1 MSNNAVKL
9 ESFTK
14 KYSKKIACNEI
25 DFTAEECSVTGL
37 LGPNGAGKST
47 ILKAIWGEIYPTTGF
62 VSVCGFSRL
71 EDIKKII
78 GYVPEIPELEENLTV
93 KETLVLEAGLY
104 SVKNAVDRIKE
115 ALSICQLTDVVS
127 CKVKNLSKGY
137 RQRVSL
143 AKALCSDPKV
153 LVLDEFSAGLDPVQ
167 TVQLRNNIKKLSEKI
182 TVIFSTHHIEE
193 AVSLCKDIYILK
205 RGVIAAHGTAES
217 IAKDNGCHNLE
228 EAFLKVTGEGIIH
241 E

>member
-1 MSNNAVKL
+1 MSNNTVKI

-14 KYSKKIACNEI
+14 KYANKIACNNL
-25 DFTAEECSVTGL
+25 DFVAEEACITGL

-47 ILKAIWGEIYPTTGF
+47 LLKTICGEIYPTTGS
-62 VSVCGFSRL
+62 VSVCGFSTAD
-71 EDIKKII
+71 EIKKVV
-78 GYVPEIPELEENLTV
+78 GYVPETPELEGNLTV
-93 KETLVLEAGLY
+93 RETLVLEANLY
-104 SVKNAVDRIKE
+104 SVQNPETSIEK
-115 ALSICQLTDVVS
+115 ALGICQLEEVVS

-143 AKALCSDPKV
+143 AKAICTNPKV
-153 LVLDEFSAGLDPVQ
+153 LVLDEFSAGLDPNQ
-167 TVQLRNNIKKLSEKI
+167 NAQLRKNIRKLSEKT

-205 RGVIAAHGTAES
+205 EGTVAAHGTAES
-217 IAKDNGCHNLE
+217 IARENGCDNLE
-228 EAFLKVTGEGIIH
+228 EAFLKITGEGGSH

>member
-1 MSNNAVKL
+1 M
-9 ESFTK
+9 
-14 KYSKKIACNEI
+14 
-25 DFTAEECSVTGL
+25 
-37 LGPNGAGKST
+37 
-47 ILKAIWGEIYPTTGF
+47 
-62 VSVCGFSRL
+62 
-71 EDIKKII
+71 
-78 GYVPEIPELEENLTV
+78 EENLTV

-104 SVKNAVDRIKE
+104 SVKDAVDRIKE

-127 CKVKNLSKGY
+127 FKVKNLSKGY

>member
-1 MSNNAVKL
+1 MKR
-9 ESFTK
+9 
-14 KYSKKIACNEI
+14 
-25 DFTAEECSVTGL
+25 
-37 LGPNGAGKST
+37 NGGKSLQECLQEREQKT
-47 ILKAIWGEIYPTTGF
+47 KQINGK
-62 VSVCGFSRL
+62 
-71 EDIKKII
+71 DIMKEPEEAKKSI
-78 GYVPEIPELEENLTV
+78 GYLPELPPLYVDMTV
-93 KETLVLEAGLY
+93 KEYLRFVAQLKQVPA
-104 SVKNAVDRIKE
+104 KQQDARIVE
-115 ALSICQLTDVVS
+115 VMEMTQITDMQRRLI
-127 CKVKNLSKGY
+127 KNLSKGY